1 MYQKTYD
8 AVAQVPESS
17 SSATAILCGV
27 KTNSPVIAVDERA
40 VRGNCE
46 LFKSLN
52 GLLE

>member
-27 KTNSPVIAVDERA
+27 KTNSPVIGVDERA